1 MVVASLEKGRHSEGH
16 KQWDTIRKI
25 RSTFSNQVRAAA
37 ISNFSSLSLADN
49 QGSSYQRLAPDPCGS
64 LWFQRFMAGCKK
76 RMGQDWRPNRA
87 ISVEIMEELLKSAE
101 GRALAATEE
110 ETRHKWVMGGA
121 YFCVCFVLSLR
132 STEGLLADLEGMIEH
147 YNDERPHVIIP
158 LLGRFKGE
166 DHSSQH
172 LMPCVS
178 VTESGIQVKT
188 WIRRLMAVHRAKG
201 RVVGPMFINDR
212 GVQSST
218 YEMNS
223 LLIECLTDILEQ
235 SPTLFGSDV
244 KTAEDLVDKYH
255 VFRSFRRGSESRAV
269 AMKRLRSVP
278 ISIPPIYNKILH
290 RGLVIPLFVYC
301 RFYVWPFVVWRSAM
315 FESKEWLQ
323 QMEST
328 LFPGI
333 YRAMMYVFTGLTVIL
348 LGLNLVLFRRLVNH
362 PHLQRVYRN
371 HHDNDNDY
379 NNINKKMVVQ

>member
-1 MVVASLEKGRHSEGH
+1 
-16 KQWDTIRKI
+16 
-25 RSTFSNQVRAAA
+25 
-37 ISNFSSLSLADN
+37 
-49 QGSSYQRLAPDPCGS
+49 
-64 LWFQRFMAGCKK
+64 
-76 RMGQDWRPNRA
+76 MGQDWRPNRA

-269 AMKRLRSVP
+269 AMKVSDADR
-278 ISIPPIYNKILH
+278 
-290 RGLVIPLFVYC
+290 
-301 RFYVWPFVVWRSAM
+301 YVVNRWRR
-315 FESKEWLQ
+315 KEIAGA
-323 QMEST
+323 S
-328 LFPGI
+328 
-333 YRAMMYVFTGLTVIL
+333 R
-348 LGLNLVLFRRLVNH
+348 VNH
-362 PHLQRVYRN
+362 PIDQHYVDVSLVSLSFLRYT
-371 HHDNDNDY
+371 
-379 NNINKKMVVQ
+379 KAM